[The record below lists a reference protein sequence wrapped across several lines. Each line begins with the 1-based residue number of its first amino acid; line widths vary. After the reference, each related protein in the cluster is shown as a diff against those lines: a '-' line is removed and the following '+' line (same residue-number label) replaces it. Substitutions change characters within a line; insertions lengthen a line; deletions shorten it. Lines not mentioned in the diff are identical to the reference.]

1 MDQSKESSPPPDPD
15 LDSLLPNRFLD
26 QTKEKGLVFLF
37 IYLFFYEMDKERG
50 LVVDYM
56 LI

>member
-26 QTKEKGLVFLF
+26 QTKEKGIVFLF